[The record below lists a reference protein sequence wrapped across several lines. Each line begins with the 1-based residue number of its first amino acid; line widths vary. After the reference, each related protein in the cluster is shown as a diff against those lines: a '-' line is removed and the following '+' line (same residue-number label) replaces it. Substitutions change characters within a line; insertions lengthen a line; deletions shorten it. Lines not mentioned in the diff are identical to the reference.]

1 MFASNPWW
9 IQEMVVCIWPEFIY
23 MHCAQRTEQNKIKKI
38 AKITKLLQFHGLVH
52 FIFYPIHSIIFLVF
66 RELSVF
72 LPSVSKMV
80 AGKIWKSKSKWSRY
94 WLLSPSAS
102 VSRYYLVIV
111 TSYCCYFFFS
121 SDDTSKNDGGE
132 TENVICLCQNGNYST
147 LHMNLIFHERMHNEK
162 NAAKSQRST
171 SSFGQFYLL
180 YISFGLEDK

>member
-111 TSYCCYFFFS
+111 TSYCCYFFFLL
-121 SDDTSKNDGGE
+121 TAAATTPAKMMVAKRKMWFVYVKMG
-132 TENVICLCQNGNYST
+132 IIRLC
-147 LHMNLIFHERMHNEK
+147 IW
-162 NAAKSQRST
+162 
-171 SSFGQFYLL
+171 
-180 YISFGLEDK
+180 I